1 MPLRHKGT
9 KPVCRQ
15 AGFTKVDL
23 LLRSSQPCLP
33 SAALRIYTF
42 AALTAVRQAL
52 REMDLSAHTCLC
64 YPIYNP
70 AYRQAG
76 VRLKSKIPTYIVLLY
91 SCPLSLYMPTSS
103 PLINP
108 RDITLGNAITIIDAR
123 SGPDAFERY
132 QANHLAGALHA
143 DLDKDL
149 SVKPKDPAYGGRHP
163 LPDAKDFAAYVG
175 KLGINANNF
184 CHRVR

>member
-1 MPLRHKGT
+1 M
-9 KPVCRQ
+9 
-15 AGFTKVDL
+15 
-23 LLRSSQPCLP
+23 
-33 SAALRIYTF
+33 
-42 AALTAVRQAL
+42 
-52 REMDLSAHTCLC
+52 
-64 YPIYNP
+64 
-70 AYRQAG
+70 
-76 VRLKSKIPTYIVLLY
+76 LLY

-163 LPDAKDFAAYVG
+163 LPEAKDFAAYVG
-175 KLGINANNF
+175 KLGITPTTSVIVYDDKNGANAAARF
-184 CHRVR
+184 WWMLRALGHEKVQVVDGGLEAIVRQGLSDDFAPSATVEYVALSDRWVETPNSQYRRCEGGSKRS